1 MFRTISLVILILFF
15 CPVFAAAA
23 PAPQPPQIGAEA
35 AVVMVA
41 KTGQVLF
48 TKDETKIMY
57 PASTTKMVTLLT
69 ALEYGDLDSIVTVSP
84 NAAATEESCL
94 GLNAGDKL
102 TLRDLLTGMM
112 LISGNDAAVAAAEH
126 IAGSVPAFADM
137 MNARVNKIG
146 MVNTHFSN
154 PNGLPDPYNH
164 YSTALDL
171 AKIAAVGMQNP
182 DFARIVSTPEY
193 VVHLLNRAPIM
204 VSNINKFLKIYPGA
218 DGIKTGYT
226 DAAGDCLVAGAKRGD
241 VQLIVV
247 LLNDDYRW
255 DDAAKLM
262 DYGFQLTAANP

>member
-1 MFRTISLVILILFF
+1 MLCRTISLVILIVVF
-15 CPVFAAAA
+15 CQVFAVA
-23 PAPQPPQIGAEA
+23 APQPPQIGAEA
-35 AVVMVA
+35 AVVMDA
-41 KTGQVLF
+41 KTRRVLF
-48 TKDETKIMY
+48 TKNATQVMY

-69 ALEYGDLDSIVTVSP
+69 ALERGDLDSIVTVSQ
-84 NAAATEESCL
+84 NAADTEESRL

-126 IAGSVPAFADM
+126 IGGSVPAFADM
-137 MNARVNKIG
+137 MNARVDKIG

-171 AKIAAVGMQNP
+171 AQIAATGMQNVE
-182 DFARIVSTPEY
+182 FARIVSTPEY
-193 VVHLLNRAPIM
+193 VVHFLNRSPIR
-204 VSNINKFLKIYPGA
+204 VGNINKFLKIYPGA

-226 DAAGDCLVAGAKRGD
+226 DAAGDCLVAGAKHGD

-247 LLNDDYRW
+247 LLNDDDRW
-255 DDAAKLM
+255 EDATKLM
-262 DYGFQLTAANP
+262 DYGFQLTTINP

>member
-1 MFRTISLVILILFF
+1 MIRRTISLVILLLLF
-15 CPVFAAAA
+15 CQIYAVA
-23 PAPQPPQIGAEA
+23 APQPPQIGAEA
-35 AVVMVA
+35 AVVMDA
-41 KTGQVLF
+41 KTRRVLF
-48 TKDETKIMY
+48 TKNATQIMY

-69 ALEYGDLDSIVTVSP
+69 ALERGDLDSIVTVSP
-84 NAAATEESCL
+84 NAAATEESNL
-94 GLNAGDKL
+94 GLNAGDQL

-137 MNARVNKIG
+137 MNARVDKIG

-171 AKIAAVGMQNP
+171 AKIAATGMQNP
-182 DFARIVSTPEY
+182 DFSRIVSTPEY
-193 VVHLLNRAPIM
+193 VVHLLNRAPIK

-247 LLNDDYRW
+247 LLNDDYRC

-262 DYGFQLTAANP
+262 DYGFQLTAVNPS

>member
-1 MFRTISLVILILFF
+1 MIGRTFALVILILLF
-15 CPVFAAAA
+15 CQVFAAAA
-23 PAPQPPQIGAEA
+23 PQPPQISAEA
-35 AVVMVA
+35 AVVMDA
-41 KTGQVLF
+41 TTRRVLF
-48 TKDETKIMY
+48 TKNATKIMY

-69 ALEYGDLDSIVTVSP
+69 ALERGDLNSIVTVSP
-84 NAAATEESCL
+84 NAAATEESRL
-94 GLNAGDKL
+94 GLNVGDQL

-137 MNARVNKIG
+137 MNARVDKIG

-171 AKIAAVGMQNP
+171 AQIAATGMQNP
-182 DFARIVSTPEY
+182 DFARIVSTPAY
-193 VVHLLNRAPIM
+193 VVHFLNRAPIK
-204 VSNINKFLKIYPGA
+204 VSNINKFLKIYSGA

-226 DAAGDCLVAGAKRGD
+226 DAAGDCLVAGAKRGG

-255 DDAAKLM
+255 DDATKLM
-262 DYGFQLTAANP
+262 DYGFQLTTVNPS